1 MLQLVLEQCRSNGM
15 VHDNVHKHRTDKNH
29 NDPSDPTSSLLPS
42 LDNHR
47 NQ

>member
-29 NDPSDPTSSLLPS
+29 NDPSGFNFLITAIFRQS
-42 LDNHR
+42 
-47 NQ
+47 